1 MPPIFV
7 LECITPTL
15 IELINS
21 KYEMVSFVE
30 SLLFI
35 CLLPFSSMSM
45 TFLTNGFF
53 PEILSARGATAIDE
67 NINFGR
73 DKLIA

>member
-1 MPPIFV
+1 
-7 LECITPTL
+7 
-15 IELINS
+15 
-21 KYEMVSFVE
+21 
-30 SLLFI
+30 
-35 CLLPFSSMSM
+35 M

-73 DKLIA
+73 DKLIAWSSSPSRIEMEQTKLNK